1 MQLEIIASS
10 SYYRDVDD
18 SEPATA
24 LIDLKELIRP
34 LCRENYRRLDRYIQ
48 LALLGSGLCK
58 RNLPPGKN
66 LNQETALYIASGMS
80 PVSSKWDVQEQIFR
94 NHMPPKPAHF
104 INTLSNSAGFYVARN
119 LELRNKN
126 IFVSRGKQ
134 SFEAGLQLLGLDLLE
149 AGCDEALLGA
159 VEESPLPLSR
169 HRQRL
174 EVPPDTPMAEGSH
187 WFLLRR
193 PKELDTAKTGVAPVG
208 YFDFP
213 ESWLD
218 SAALAAWIESLPP
231 QDTLVH
237 CDSHTAS
244 DRAFSRLLAGMDR
257 YDPPLAYYA
266 VRTAGVVCTFIAQ
279 QQHSSLLCI
288 NRDRLGRHH
297 VLRFCRTL
305 P

>member
-18 SEPATA
+18 SEPANA

-80 PVSSKWDVQEQIFR
+80 PVSSKWGVQEQIFR

-134 SFEAGLQLLGLDLLE
+134 SFEAGLQLLGLDLLD
-149 AGCDEALLGA
+149 AVCDEALLGA
-159 VEESPLPLSR
+159 LEESPLP
-169 HRQRL
+169 
-174 EVPPDTPMAEGSH
+174 H

-193 PKELDTAKTGVAPVG
+193 PKELDIAKTGVEPVG
-208 YFDFP
+208 FFDFP

-218 SAALAAWIESLPP
+218 SAALAAWIEALPL

-237 CDSHTAS
+237 CDRHTAS
-244 DRAFSRLLAGMDR
+244 DKAFSRLLTGMDG

-266 VRTAGVVCTFIAQ
+266 VRTAGVICTFIAQ